1 MIKRLLANS
10 LVKSS
15 MVYGVSNLVN
25 ASVPFLLLPYLTSSL
40 TPYDYGIIAMFQ
52 VLFNLTMPFVGIGSL
67 ASITNQFYNLDKEN
81 YKAYNF
87 SIVSIH
93 LVTSLPILLGFLLFG
108 DFISDVSSFPKLWL
122 WAVLLHAL
130 NTQIIEIVLACW
142 RLQDKALN
150 FGSLKVTRT
159 IIELILTFLFIGVYS
174 YSWDG
179 RILAQVGTSFIFVP
193 IAIYFL
199 LHGKYIKWSL
209 KKEDIRYAVKFG
221 LPLIPHALG
230 ATLITYSD
238 RLFITNMVGLEE
250 MGFYAVG
257 YQIGM
262 VIALVQNSFNQAW
275 IPWLY
280 SRLKENKL
288 SVKKQVVK
296 ITYVYFGVILVIVA
310 AVYLMLPL
318 VFELMVDDSFIDALD
333 IVIWIALGFAVNG
346 MYKMVVGYLFYTEKT
361 GIIGISTFS
370 TALLNLVLN
379 YLFIL
384 QFDAIGAAY
393 ATFVSFFVQFVL
405 IWMVSARNYKMPW
418 FSFYK

>member
-1 MIKRLLANS
+1 
-10 LVKSS
+10 
-15 MVYGVSNLVN
+15 
-25 ASVPFLLLPYLTSSL
+25 
-40 TPYDYGIIAMFQ
+40 
-52 VLFNLTMPFVGIGSL
+52 
-67 ASITNQFYNLDKEN
+67 
-81 YKAYNF
+81 
-87 SIVSIH
+87 
-93 LVTSLPILLGFLLFG
+93 
-108 DFISDVSSFPKLWL
+108 
-122 WAVLLHAL
+122 
-130 NTQIIEIVLACW
+130 
-142 RLQDKALN
+142 
-150 FGSLKVTRT
+150 
-159 IIELILTFLFIGVYS
+159 
-174 YSWDG
+174 
-179 RILAQVGTSFIFVP
+179 
-193 IAIYFL
+193 
-199 LHGKYIKWSL
+199 
-209 KKEDIRYAVKFG
+209 
-221 LPLIPHALG
+221 
-230 ATLITYSD
+230 
-238 RLFITNMVGLEE
+238 MVGLEE
-250 MGFYAVG
+250 MGSYAVG